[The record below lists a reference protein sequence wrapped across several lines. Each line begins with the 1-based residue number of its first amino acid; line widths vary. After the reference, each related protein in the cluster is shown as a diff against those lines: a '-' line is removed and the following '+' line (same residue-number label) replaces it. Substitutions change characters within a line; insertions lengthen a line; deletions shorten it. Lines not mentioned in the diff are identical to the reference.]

1 MNAAYKFVL
10 KVMKIV
16 KPSEA
21 QASHTHITAGQNTI
35 AQEIVG
41 LEAVSKALDGRFVK
55 AVDLIAAIKGKLI
68 VSGMG
73 KSGHIG
79 RKIAATLASTGTP
92 ALFVHPGEA
101 SHGDLGMIGSDDA
114 ILMLSNS
121 GETSELEDM
130 IVYAKRFSIP
140 IISLTRREDS
150 KLIQMSD
157 IGVALPSIAEASP
170 VGAPTTSAIMMLAYG
185 DALAMALLEK
195 RGFTKDDFRVFHPGG
210 KLGKG
215 LLRVKDLM
223 HKGEALPVAKLD
235 ENMKKVL
242 VTISSKSFGCAAV
255 IDQKGQLAGII
266 TDGDLRR
273 HMEEGILDKTAADV
287 MTKNPNTINAEAL
300 AVEAVSVMNE
310 KSITSLFVMDDKKP
324 IGLIHIHDCL
334 RAGVA

>member
-1 MNAAYKFVL
+1 M
-10 KVMKIV
+10 IQT
-16 KPSEA
+16 KPTTAESHNPI
-21 QASHTHITAGQNTI
+21 ASGQITI
-35 AQEIVG
+35 AQEIAG
-41 LEAVSKALDGRFVK
+41 LKAVSAALDDRFAQ
-55 AVDLIAAIKGKLI
+55 AVELIAGIKGKLI

-73 KSGHIG
+73 KSGHIC

-101 SHGDLGMIGSDDA
+101 SHGDLGMIARGDA

-140 IISLTRREDS
+140 IISLTRREES

-157 IGVALPSIAEASP
+157 IGVALPDIAEASP

-223 HKGEALPVAKLD
+223 HSGEALPVAHPD
-235 ENMKKVL
+235 ESMKQVL
-242 VTISSKSFGCAAV
+242 VTISKKSFGCAAV
-255 IDQKGQLAGII
+255 VNDQGELAGII

-273 HMEEGILDKTAADV
+273 HMEEGILDKTAAAV
-287 MTKNPNTINAEAL
+287 MTKNPKTIGAEAL

-310 KSITSLFVMDDKKP
+310 KSITSLFVMDGQKP
-324 IGLIHIHDCL
+324 VGLIHIHDCL